1 MKKLVLISIIA
12 ALSLPSFSQKS
23 PVDDLFEKYN
33 GREGFT
39 SVYIS
44 SRMFSLLARI
54 DTEDQEFQN
63 LVSRIRGIRILA
75 VDSAANVSGINLIG
89 ELQKK
94 LNASGYEELMT
105 VKEQNDEI
113 RFMIREVNGK
123 IAELLMITGG
133 DGSSV
138 VSITGDLDLKTIA
151 SLSDNI
157 GIEGLEDLDKVKQ

>member
-23 PVDDLFEKYN
+23 PVDDLFEKYY

-63 LVSRIRGIRILA
+63 LVSKIRGIRILA
-75 VDSAANVSGINLIG
+75 VDSATNVSGLTSSANCR
-89 ELQKK
+89 K
-94 LNASGYEELMT
+94 SLMPPAM
-105 VKEQNDEI
+105 
-113 RFMIREVNGK
+113 R
-123 IAELLMITGG
+123 
-133 DGSSV
+133 S
-138 VSITGDLDLKTIA
+138 
-151 SLSDNI
+151 
-157 GIEGLEDLDKVKQ
+157 